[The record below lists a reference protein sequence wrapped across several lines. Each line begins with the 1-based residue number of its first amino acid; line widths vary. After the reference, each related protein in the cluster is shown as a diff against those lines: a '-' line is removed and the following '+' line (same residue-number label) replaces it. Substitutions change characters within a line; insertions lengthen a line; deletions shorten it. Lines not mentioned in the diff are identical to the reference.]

1 MANNKLKRR
10 KSFRNAKKKDELK
23 DVAVKTETKHEK
35 IIKNHE
41 QEINDTVKEEKV
53 VEIEQTKYKYVF
65 YLIFIPFS
73 IYYIKI
79 LILNLVNASS
89 YFY

>member
-1 MANNKLKRR
+1 MANNKLKRK

-23 DVAVKTETKHEK
+23 DVAVKTETKNEK

-53 VEIEQTKYKYVF
+53 VEIDHTKFKYIF
-65 YLIFIPFS
+65 YL
-73 IYYIKI
+73 
-79 LILNLVNASS
+79 N
-89 YFY
+89 

>member
-1 MANNKLKRR
+1 MASNKLKRR

-23 DVAVKTETKHEK
+23 DAVVKTETKHEK

-53 VEIEQTKYKYVF
+53 IKIEQTKFRYIF

-79 LILNLVNASS
+79 EILNLVNASS
-89 YFY
+89 FFY